1 MQVYQASIRY
11 DENTI
16 ARMDRAIN
24 DSFFFSRKICFL
36 GICIALIAGGALM
49 GVTTTMGII
58 ALLTGCLLL
67 PSVSSL
73 KSRNARQVLRAMR
86 GRTLKMEYTFSGKK
100 FTCAIASGDTSSY
113 EYDSIIR
120 LVEEKDYLYLFQ
132 KPTQACMV
140 DIATLCPNQLA
151 EFKESMTKK
160 TGLQWTKPLS
170 ILSFSFRQCR
180 FNRENT
186 RRR

>member
-58 ALLTGCLLL
+58 ALLTG
-67 PSVSSL
+67 
-73 KSRNARQVLRAMR
+73 RNARQVLRAMR

-140 DIATLCPNQLA
+140 DIASLCPNQLA